1 MEECLPIQL
10 LHKVHYNIITL
21 LLTYSLAANAPTS
34 LAVSIIDSTSIR
46 LSWTALVGGAN
57 GYIVVYNN
65 VATDVSSTETV
76 LSGLS
81 TATVYNITVYG
92 YKDIPS
98 VASDTSTVSI
108 LLDAYGELM
117 YTENDSTYILV
128 AVQVSCD
135 VSVTTVTST
144 SIMFYTV

>member
-34 LAVSIIDSTSIR
+34 LIVSIIDSTRSIR
-46 LSWTALVGGAN
+46 LSWTAPVGGAN
-57 GYIVVYNN
+57 GYIVVHNN

-98 VASDTSTVSI
+98 VASDTVSI
-108 LLDAYGELM
+108 ILL
-117 YTENDSTYILV
+117 V
-128 AVQVSCD
+128 PVQVSD
-135 VSVTTVTST
+135 ATTVTST
-144 SIMFYTV
+144 STIFFTVSATPTDDKSCSSICM

>member
-34 LAVSIIDSTSIR
+34 LIVSIIDSTSIR
-46 LSWTALVGGAN
+46 LSWTAPVGGAN
-57 GYIVVYNN
+57 GYIVAYNN

-81 TATVYNITVYG
+81 TATVYDITVYG

-98 VASDTSTVSI
+98 VASDTVSI
-108 LLDAYGELM
+108 LLDIGGKF
-117 YTENDSTYILV
+117 ILCHWGGPN
-128 AVQVSCD
+128 QS
-135 VSVTTVTST
+135 SK
-144 SIMFYTV
+144 FYCQ

>member
-34 LAVSIIDSTSIR
+34 LIVSIIDSTSIR
-46 LSWTALVGGAN
+46 LSWTAPVGGAN
-57 GYIVVYNN
+57 GYIIVYNN

-98 VASDTSTVSI
+98 IAHASDTVLI
-108 LLDAYGELM
+108 LLNIDGELM
-117 YTENDSTYILV
+117 YILNDAHNMLL
-128 AVQVSCD
+128 
-135 VSVTTVTST
+135 
-144 SIMFYTV
+144 

>member
-1 MEECLPIQL
+1 M
-10 LHKVHYNIITL
+10 
-21 LLTYSLAANAPTS
+21 
-34 LAVSIIDSTSIR
+34 IDSASIR
-46 LSWTALVGGAN
+46 LSWTAPVGGAN

-81 TATVYNITVYG
+81 TATVYDITVYG

-98 VASDTSTVSI
+98 VASDTVSI
-108 LLDAYGELM
+108 VLDGELM
-117 YTENDSTYILV
+117 YTNNDSTHLV

-144 SIMFYTV
+144 MFFATPTDDESCIPGIYNISYMYIVYMLCPLHLLQVIVIQWLV

>member
-34 LAVSIIDSTSIR
+34 LTVSIIDSTSIR
-46 LSWTALVGGAN
+46 LSWTAPVGGAN

-98 VASDTSTVSI
+98 VASDTVL
-108 LLDAYGELM
+108 LLDSKFM
-117 YTENDSTYILV
+117 CTVNNDIAHTF
-128 AVQVSCD
+128 SC
-135 VSVTTVTST
+135 ST
-144 SIMFYTV
+144 SQL